1 MEAICRPAG
10 GPTAWGQRWLSP
22 FTGRASPLRLA
33 GRSAAR
39 PSGTF
44 RGRGCLKGV
53 GRSPGTERC
62 GGRAEGRISVCF
74 GKLETGLSRG
84 WHESRLTPSC
94 ITNHVEKAASAASR
108 VRELRPAEQG
118 LPFSLRNEPPSA
130 NPRRAAPQHRSAAH
144 PPAAAPRRPCQ
155 PARDARGGAAG
166 PAGRGG
172 AARCCFSPAG
182 RRAALCPRGARSAE
196 PPPLRCCR
204 RRHRAAPPP
213 PSEQSR
219 RTAAQGGG
227 GGSGRAAA
235 GGAAAER
242 RGAAGA
248 EAAPC
253 CTFRSCVR

>member
-1 MEAICRPAG
+1 MGAAVALAFHR
-10 GPTAWGQRWLSP
+10 
-22 FTGRASPLRLA
+22 TGLAASAR
-33 GRSAAR
+33 GEERSAALR
-39 PSGTF
+39 YLP
-44 RGRGCLKGV
+44 REGV

-62 GGRAEGRISVCF
+62 GGGAEGRISVCF

-172 AARCCFSPAG
+172 AARCSS
-182 RRAALCPRGARSAE
+182 L
-196 PPPLRCCR
+196 L
-204 RRHRAAPPP
+204 
-213 PSEQSR
+213 SR
-219 RTAAQGGG
+219 KWEITL
-227 GGSGRAAA
+227 
-235 GGAAAER
+235 
-242 RGAAGA
+242 
-248 EAAPC
+248 
-253 CTFRSCVR
+253 